1 LASGK
6 KTSTHFPNSS
16 NEIQKYRKK
25 KSNHDIMTIYFDA
38 VMTFVVNC
46 QSSAGWLIII
56 IAVTGE
62 IMIMKQ

>member
-1 LASGK
+1 
-6 KTSTHFPNSS
+6 
-16 NEIQKYRKK
+16 
-25 KSNHDIMTIYFDA
+25 MTIYFDA

-46 QSSAGWLIII
+46 QSQSSAGWLIII